1 MPVSVLKFVIG
12 VVGMP
17 GAGKSLVDEVAL
29 AMSFEVVS
37 MGDVVRED
45 ARSRGLQPTHENL
58 TSIMFDLREK
68 NGPGVIAARCAPK
81 IFQSS
86 KQVVVVDGLRSM
98 HEVEEFRKSFLR
110 FTILCIH
117 ASPET
122 RFRRLFGR
130 GRSDDPSHWAA
141 FVDRDAKELQL
152 GLGSVIALSDFVI
165 SNEGTTRQF
174 KTKVRRFFRVHC
186 T

>member
-1 MPVSVLKFVIG
+1 MSVLKFVIG
-12 VVGMP
+12 VVGIP
-17 GAGKSLVDEVAL
+17 GAGKSLVDEVAVS
-29 AMSFEVVS
+29 MGFEVVN
-37 MGDVVRED
+37 MGDVVREE
-45 ARSRGLQPTHENL
+45 AKSRGLQPTHENL
-58 TSIMFDLREK
+58 TKIMFELREK
-68 NGPGVIAARCAPK
+68 NEPGVIAAKCVPK
-81 IFQSS
+81 IIQSS

-130 GRSDDPSHWAA
+130 GRSDDPAHWAA

-152 GLGSVIALSDFVI
+152 GIGSVIALSDFVL
-165 SNEGTTRQF
+165 SNEGTIRQF
-174 KTKVRRFFRVHC
+174 KTKVRRFFRIYC